1 MSILTTQVK
10 HRDFTEGVI
19 PQEPL
24 QVHKLSWSAFGG
36 CDEAYLFATGLPERL
51 ISLVDLIRCPVQVVS
66 NHVEPV
72 WWGYIHEIII
82 YHQGVKIKVTLE
94 QLFNRVVVTYSF
106 LSPDNKLGEQLE
118 TAVANDQASQ
128 NEYGIRETI
137 VHRTNIDDEFADNLR
152 DTILAQKAWPTSQL
166 SQIWGRTKDL
176 PPYKGDLPPGHSFA
190 TFSCK
195 GWFSTLDWRSYE
207 NLEGFYANYG
217 PGPGAFFF
225 DTAPS
230 VTNPGQR
237 FLPLQTVNLH
247 YVYFQLRKVNGCSRT
262 LYCYL
267 RTSAGAL
274 IATSLPFA
282 GGSLLEESY
291 TWARFTFLMP
301 QTLTGGVTYMV
312 SVSSTGTHAAQHFA
326 IRTDENQNYLAGR
339 ARYYTGSTWTNIPSI
354 THPGSHPDLM
364 FRCICTSDTGDQIHA
379 ITSNVNQFL
388 TLIEAPKSAIFTCP
402 YKVHRNTG
410 LHEITELMKLG
421 TSNNRLILA
430 TVDPHRALRYY
441 EQPDFRD
448 PTVCITREG
457 TFINLKN
464 EPLAPFHPP
473 VGEFAQLANTNRVSL
488 PWDRARLPS
497 CFIEAAEYNDITGK
511 VRVKTIPERIIFP
524 HEEDA

>member
-1 MSILTTQVK
+1 MSLLSTKVQF
-10 HRDFTEGVI
+10 RYFTEGLI

-72 WWGYIHEIII
+72 WWGYINEIII
-82 YHQGVKIKVTLE
+82 YHEGVKIKVSLE

-106 LSPDNKLGEQLE
+106 LSPDNKLGDQYE
-118 TAVANDQASQ
+118 TTVANDTASQ
-128 NEYGIRETI
+128 AEYGIKETI
-137 VHRTNIDDEFADNLR
+137 VHRTNIDDEFADALR
-152 DTILAQKAWPTSQL
+152 DTILKQKALPTSQL
-166 SQIWGRTKDL
+166 SQIWGKTKDL
-176 PPYKGDLPPGHSFA
+176 PPYKGDLAPGHSFA

-195 GWFSTLDWRSYE
+195 GWFSTLDWLSYE
-207 NLEGFYANYG
+207 NPEGFYANYG

-225 DTAPS
+225 DTGAA

-237 FLPLQTVNLH
+237 FLPGANVNLH
-247 YVYFQLRKVNGCSRT
+247 YVYFQLRKVSGAART

-274 IATSLPFA
+274 IATSLGVSSVGF
-282 GGSLLEESY
+282 LEESF
-291 TWARFTFLMP
+291 TWQRFTFLVP
-301 QTLTGGVTYMV
+301 QALVGGTTYMV
-312 SVSSTGTHAAQHFA
+312 SVSSLVTHAAQHFA
-326 IRTDENQNYLAGR
+326 IRTDENENYLPGR
-339 ARYYTGSTWTNIPSI
+339 ARYYTGAAWADIPSI

-364 FRCICTSDTGDQIHA
+364 FRCICTSDTGDQIYDIA
-379 ITSNVNQFL
+379 TSGNQFFTRIVSL
-388 TLIEAPKSAIFTCP
+388 KSAIFSCP
-402 YKVHRNTG
+402 YKTHRNTCY
-410 LHEITELMKLG
+410 HELTELMKLG
-421 TSNNRLILA
+421 TNNDRLILA
-430 TVDPHRALRYY
+430 TVDPHRALTFY

-448 PTVCITREG
+448 PTVSITRDG

-464 EPLAPFHPP
+464 EPLKPYHPP
-473 VGEFAQLANTNRVSL
+473 VGQFSQLANTNRVSL